1 MGKKQAGERGIGEK
15 ERKKGVFRERE
26 RKRKK
31 YAEKNYS
38 TVSFH
43 SLKSEK

>member
-1 MGKKQAGERGIGEK
+1 MGERGIGEK

-31 YAEKNYS
+31 YVEKNYF
-38 TVSFH
+38 TVSFY
-43 SLKSEK
+43 LFKLEK